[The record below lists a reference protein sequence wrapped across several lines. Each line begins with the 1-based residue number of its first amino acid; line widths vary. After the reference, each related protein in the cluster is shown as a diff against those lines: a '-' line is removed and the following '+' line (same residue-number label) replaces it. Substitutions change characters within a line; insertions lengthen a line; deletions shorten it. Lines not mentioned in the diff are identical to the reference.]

1 MSERIVACV
10 TAVPDPE
17 KIAWDRFRQLLDT
30 QDAEPVLNAADRNAL
45 EIAAALAKSRGAT
58 FDAIAV
64 GAGASSALRAAAV
77 FGAARLLHVAGDG
90 IDEAADAAGIAAI
103 LDGAIAHTGGADIVT
118 CGDATSSYGSG
129 AVPGY
134 LSASLGAQL
143 LVGVLETAMTDG
155 GLRATSI
162 RGVTTVSVAVRP
174 PAVIVA
180 APYGIAV
187 RTISPL
193 LLMRAAKRPI
203 ETIALE
209 SLNLAPLPTTG
220 AGDGPLQSASGRR
233 SAERIEGVD
242 AGARAATLAAA
253 LRERALL

>member
-77 FGAARLLHVAGDG
+77 FGAARLLHVTGDG

-143 LVGVLETAMTDG
+143 LVGVVETEMTG
-155 GLRATSI
+155 GLRATLI

-180 APYGIAV
+180 APYGITV

-203 ETIALE
+203 ETIALAT
-209 SLNLAPLPTTG
+209 LDLAPLPTTG
-220 AGDGPLQSASGRR
+220 AGDGPLQGASGRR